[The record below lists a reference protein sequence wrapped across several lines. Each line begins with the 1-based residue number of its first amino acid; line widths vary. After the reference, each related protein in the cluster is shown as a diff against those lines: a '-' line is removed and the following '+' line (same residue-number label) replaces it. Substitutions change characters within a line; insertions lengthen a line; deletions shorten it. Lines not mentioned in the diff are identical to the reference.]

1 VTDYLAEVNTDDET
15 AYILQ
20 LWKDAKGSDKF

>member
-1 VTDYLAEVNTDDET
+1 MRLLSSKET

-20 LWKDAKGSDKF
+20 L